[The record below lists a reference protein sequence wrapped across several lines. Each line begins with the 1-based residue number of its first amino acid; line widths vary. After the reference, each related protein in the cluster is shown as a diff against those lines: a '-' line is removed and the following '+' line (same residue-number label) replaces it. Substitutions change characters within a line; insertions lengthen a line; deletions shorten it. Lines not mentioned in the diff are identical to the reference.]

1 MGDKRHGLSKE
12 EIAKQFM
19 LPERK
24 SKIATLLK
32 QDGQAYCICRS
43 SDSSRFMIGCDACE
57 EWYHGDCINITEKE
71 AKYIKQFFCV
81 RCREE
86 DPTLVTRYKPKKSER
101 VEKSEQDEHK
111 HKRYKEKERVLRY
124 EYDAAWDPATTKKSS
139 KRCGEC
145 SGCLRTDNCGK
156 CDACRHLKKFGPSVR
171 LKLCCNQRTCRVLGD
186 PLKPS
191 KSLNRNTKLNRK
203 RRRDSSN
210 ERIDY
215 LEPPRH
221 CYGPSCTKQSRPGSK
236 YCSEDCGIKL
246 ATSRIFQVL
255 PQRLQE
261 WALTPCIAE
270 QNNRIALETVR
281 RQIYESQ
288 RILDELDK
296 RHAELDKIVERAKHA
311 MIDPKAETDDAD
323 DTEMSMYCITCGHEI
338 NSRTAIKHMEKCF
351 NKYESQASFGSI
363 FKTRIEGQVM
373 FCDSYNPINQ
383 TYCKRLKVLCPEH
396 CKDPKISDTEVCGCP
411 LVTNVFDATGEF
423 CRAPK
428 KHCVRHY
435 VWEKLR
441 RAEID
446 MERVRQWLKLDELIE
461 QEKQIRSNMAS
472 RAGVLALLLH
482 STYNHEIME
491 QITQQQNREQM
502 RAMEEEMQK
511 YGMQIKAE
519 QKND

>member
-1 MGDKRHGLSKE
+1 MADKRQQNLSKE

-57 EWYHGDCINITEKE
+57 EWYHGDCINITEKD
-71 AKYIKQFFCV
+71 AKHIKQFFCI
-81 RCREE
+81 RCKEE
-86 DPTLVTRYKPKKSER
+86 DPTLITRYKPR
-101 VEKSEQDEHK
+101 RTEQEDRK
-111 HKRYKEKERVLRY
+111 HKKYKEKEREHRY
-124 EYDAAWDPATTKKSS
+124 EYDAPWDPSVEKKSS

-145 SGCLRTDNCGK
+145 TGCQRTENCGK

-171 LKLCCNQRTCRVLGD
+171 LKLRCIQRTCRVLGD

-191 KSLNRNTKLNRK
+191 KSLNKGTKFIKKRK
-203 RRRDSSN
+203 RDSSN
-210 ERIDY
+210 ERNEY

-221 CYGPSCTKQSRPGSK
+221 CYGPACTKQSRPGSK
-236 YCSEDCGIKL
+236 YCSDDCGLKL
-246 ATSRIFQVL
+246 ATSRIYQVL

-261 WALTPCIAE
+261 WSLTACIAE
-270 QNNRIALETVR
+270 QNNRRALESVRKQQHDVR
-281 RQIYESQ
+281 R
-288 RILDELDK
+288 ILQELDK
-296 RHAELDKIVERAKHA
+296 RHAELDRIIERAKLA
-311 MIDPKAETDDAD
+311 SIDPHAEVDDND

-338 NSRTAIKHMEKCF
+338 HSRTAIKHMEKCF

-373 FCDSYNPINQ
+373 FCDFYNSGNR
-383 TYCKRLKVLCPEH
+383 TYCKRLRVLCPEH
-396 CKDPKISDTEVCGCP
+396 CKDPKIGDSEVCGCP

-428 KHCVRHY
+428 KSCVRHY
-435 VWEKLR
+435 MWEKLR

-446 MERVRQWLKLDELIE
+446 MERVRQWLKIDELVE
-461 QEKQIRSNMAS
+461 QERQIRSNMAS
-472 RAGVLALLLH
+472 RAGVLALMLH
-482 STYNHEIME
+482 STYNHELME
-491 QITQQQNREQM
+491 QMTQEQNREQLE
-502 RAMEEEMQK
+502 AMEKELQRRYILHQK
-511 YGMQIKAE
+511 E
-519 QKND
+519 QNLEQ